1 MKISLSRIS
10 LTKRHALTIS
20 RGTSQGSENLIV
32 QVEHEGVT
40 GLGEMAPSSGG
51 ATPDTAATAT
61 RFLETLQDACETLT
75 PWDMQQWE
83 QIWSADPG
91 GSTGACAA
99 LDMALH
105 DWMGKRLNVPVWRLF
120 GLNRARIAPTSVT
133 LGINPPEIIRE
144 ILPEIL
150 ARTRAISLK
159 VKLGNPQGIA
169 ADQAMFAAAQEVCT
183 GRITWRVDANGG
195 WTVEDARKMIPWLA
209 ARDVEFVEQPLPRG
223 QESDLPAVHRDS
235 PLPIYV
241 DESVYRA
248 SDIPPLAPHIDG
260 VNLKLMKCGGLREAI
275 RIIHTARACN
285 LKLMIGCMSESALS
299 ITAAAQISPLVDSLD
314 LDSHLN
320 LTNDPFM
327 GAAWQDGRVVPNDLP
342 GLGVVYKEPEDISG
356 SLSDEGKDM
365 SGTIRDPRDRLA
377 YP

>member
-1 MKISLSRIS
+1 MKISLARIS
-10 LTKRHALTIS
+10 LKKRHALTIS

-32 QVEHEGVT
+32 RVEHEGVT

-51 ATPDTAATAT
+51 ATPDTAETAT
-61 RFLETLQDACETLT
+61 RFLETLQPACETLT

-83 QIWSADPG
+83 QLWSAAPDT
-91 GSTGACAA
+91 STGACAA

-105 DWMGKRLNVPVWRLF
+105 DWMGRRLNVPVWRLF
-120 GLNRARIAPTSVT
+120 GLQRERIVPTSVT
-133 LGINPPEIIRE
+133 LGINPPEVVRE

-150 ARTRAISLK
+150 ARTQARSLK
-159 VKLGNPQGIA
+159 VKLGSPQGVA

-183 GRITWRVDANGG
+183 RRVTWRVDANGG
-195 WTVEDARKMIPWLA
+195 WTVEDARQMIPWLA
-209 ARDVEFVEQPLPRG
+209 ARGVEFVEQPLRRG

-285 LKLMIGCMSESALS
+285 LQLMIGCMSESALA
-299 ITAAAQISPLVDSLD
+299 ITAAAHISPLVDALD

-320 LTNDPFM
+320 LTNDPFT
-327 GAAWQDGRVVPNDLP
+327 GAVWQDGKVIPNDLP
-342 GLGVVYKEPEDISG
+342 GLGVRSLEPEQDS
-356 SLSDEGKDM
+356 
-365 SGTIRDPRDRLA
+365 
-377 YP
+377 